1 MTILPFPE
9 TDTPG
14 GEPMQV
20 DCLILPVAPHANS
33 KIRFT
38 ADEKPAEAM
47 LPAEAITWIGEMRK
61 GNKKI
66 HAVDLNGPGDAL
78 ASPGST
84 VETLDLLRSTYPE
97 IEIRVATLGL
107 NTPQLAATLAARGVS
122 QINLLV
128 DAVDPEIVKKIY
140 AWIRPGKKTI
150 PLLMAADIL
159 IDGQKKAAAL
169 LREAGLKVNVQ
180 TTVYPGINDRHVELI
195 AEQMAAAGAES
206 ITLVPFKPGT
216 TGEGAPPSCDES
228 MLAAARKDVAG
239 YLEVCE
245 YSEES
250 ITPPP
255 GGNFQKSGA
264 MLPKPSKERPNVA
277 VVSSNG
283 MDVDLHLGQADQVLI
298 YGPRADGLACLLEA
312 RPVPAAGGGDSRW
325 QKLAEECLFD
335 CCALLTANAGDNPQK
350 VLAALGVKVLITEEN
365 IEGTVDVLY
374 GGGKKKKGNI

>member
-9 TDTPG
+9 KDTPG

-20 DCLILPVAPHANS
+20 DCLILPVAPQANS

-38 ADEKPAEAM
+38 VNEKPSQAM
-47 LPAEAITWIGEMRK
+47 LPAEAITWIGEMNK
-61 GNKKI
+61 GNKLI
-66 HAVDLNGPGDAL
+66 HAVDINGPGDAL
-78 ASPGST
+78 ASPGPT
-84 VETLDLLRSTYPE
+84 METLDLLRSTYPD

-107 NTPQLAATLAARGVS
+107 NTPQLASTLAAKGVR

-169 LREAGLKVNVQ
+169 LREAGMKVNVQ
-180 TTVYPGINDRHVELI
+180 TTVYPGINDRHVESI
-195 AEQMAAAGAES
+195 AEQMAASGAES

-216 TGEGAPPSCDES
+216 TGEDAPPSCDES
-228 MLAAARKDVAG
+228 MLAAVRKNVAG

-250 ITPPP
+250 IVPPP

-264 MLPKPSKERPNVA
+264 LLPKPSKERPNIA

-283 MDVDLHLGQADQVLI
+283 IDVNLHLGQADQVLI
-298 YGPRADGLACLLEA
+298 YGPREDDGLACLLEA
-312 RPVPAAGGGDSRW
+312 RPAPAAGGDNRW

-350 VLAALGVKVLITEEN
+350 VLAAQGVKVLITEEN

-374 GGGKKKKGNI
+374 GGGKKKKGNM

>member
-9 TDTPG
+9 KDTPG

-20 DCLILPVAPHANS
+20 DCLILPVAPQANS

-38 ADEKPAEAM
+38 DNEKPGQAM
-47 LPAEAITWIGEMRK
+47 LPAEAITWIGEMSK
-61 GNKKI
+61 GNKRI
-66 HAVDLNGPGDAL
+66 HAVDINGPGDAL
-78 ASPGST
+78 ASPGPT
-84 VETLDLLRSTYPE
+84 METLDLLRSTYPD
-97 IEIRVATLGL
+97 IEIRVSTLGL
-107 NTPQLAATLAARGVS
+107 NTQRFASTLAAKGIRQV
-122 QINLLV
+122 NLLV

-180 TTVYPGINDRHVELI
+180 TTVYPGINDRHVGSI
-195 AEQMAAAGAES
+195 AEQMAASGAES

-216 TGEGAPPSCDES
+216 TEDAPPSCDES
-228 MLAAARKDVAG
+228 MLAAAGKDAAG
-239 YLEVCE
+239 HLEVCE

-264 MLPKPSKERPNVA
+264 LLPKPSKERPNIA

-283 MDVDLHLGQADQVLI
+283 IDVDLHLGQADQVLI
-298 YGPRADGLACLLEA
+298 YGPREDDGLACLLEV
-312 RPVPAAGGGDSRW
+312 RPAPVAGGGDNRW
-325 QKLAEECLFD
+325 QKLAGECLFD

-374 GGGKKKKGNI
+374 GGGKKKKGNM